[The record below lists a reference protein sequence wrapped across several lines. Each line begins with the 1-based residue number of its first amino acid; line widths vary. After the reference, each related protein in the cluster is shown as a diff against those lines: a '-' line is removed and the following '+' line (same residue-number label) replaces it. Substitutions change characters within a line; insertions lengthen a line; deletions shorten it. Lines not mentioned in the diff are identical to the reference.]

1 MRLIISVFVTILGFS
16 LATEARIVRVEISKV
31 EPAFNG
37 QSFGGAGSYERLTGV
52 AHGELDPKSPR
63 NKIIQDIDLAPRNA
77 RGMVE
82 YTTQV
87 ELLKP
92 VDQTRGNGV
101 LLFEVVNRGRKLAL
115 SFFNAGV
122 HGRARAMERTDQ
134 PRRRVFVSRR
144 LYLDLVR
151 LAAGSHRWRWP
162 LADVS
167 DCRTQF
173 KRYTDYR
180 ARAE

>member
-1 MRLIISVFVTILGFS
+1 MRLIIIASVMVLGFS
-16 LATEARIVRVEISKV
+16 LATEARIVRVEINKS

-37 QSFGGAGSYERLTGV
+37 QSFGATGSYEHLTGV
-52 AHGELDPKSPR
+52 AYGELDPKDPR
-63 NKIIQDIDLAPRNA
+63 NSIIQDIDRAPRNA

-82 YTTQV
+82 YTTEI

-122 HGRARAMERTDQ
+122 PGGPAQWNALTN
-134 PRRRVFVSRR
+134 P
-144 LYLDLVR
+144 
-151 LAAGSHRWRWP
+151 AAIRN
-162 LADVS
+162 
-167 DCRTQF
+167 
-173 KRYTDYR
+173 
-180 ARAE
+180 